1 MEKWRNVT
9 LRIRFALWSNRSTTI
24 TGYQFMPEFFVFSV
38 SGIDSINY
46 SDFYLARKFALQWDT
61 REGILNFSRFT
72 NHFNVIAF

>member
-1 MEKWRNVT
+1 
-9 LRIRFALWSNRSTTI
+9 
-24 TGYQFMPEFFVFSV
+24 MPEFFVFSV